1 MYIHMYNM
9 AEVDKM
15 EIEELLENKISKQ
28 VQTKLVIISSIFWS
42 LVAAGVMVLS
52 LTLSKIATAYGIEPT
67 KASLIASF
75 TFFGMLT
82 GALLAGNIADII
94 GRKPLIGILVTIV
107 SIFSAL
113 TGLKLNFTTLLIIR
127 FIAGFGLG
135 GLLPVVNAYLAEFSP
150 RFVRG
155 TLLVILE
162 GSWAV
167 GSIIIGIVAIT
178 IGKDNYSITY
188 FVFALGLL
196 TLILL
201 KFIPESIKF
210 LLKKGC
216 EEEARKN
223 LKLLGINY
231 EGPIEISKEPALKV
245 PVLNL
250 FREKY
255 LLITL
260 MIWYVWFAISFSYYA
275 FFTWLPKVISS
286 MINTQITKSIEY
298 TFTLLVMQLPG
309 YLIGAYL
316 IEAIGRKKSLFISL
330 LGTAIMAFFFA
341 SSKTAN
347 QILLNGSLLTIF
359 CMSAWGIIYAYTP
372 ELYPTEFRATANGSA
387 GALARVAG
395 ILAPIFISMHFKSI
409 STAIYTLSVILVIG
423 GILVLIIGKET
434 KGKSIG

>member
-1 MYIHMYNM
+1 
-9 AEVDKM
+9 
-15 EIEELLENKISKQ
+15 
-28 VQTKLVIISSIFWS
+28 
-42 LVAAGVMVLS
+42 
-52 LTLSKIATAYGIEPT
+52 
-67 KASLIASF
+67 
-75 TFFGMLT
+75 
-82 GALLAGNIADII
+82 
-94 GRKPLIGILVTIV
+94 
-107 SIFSAL
+107 
-113 TGLKLNFTTLLIIR
+113 
-127 FIAGFGLG
+127 
-135 GLLPVVNAYLAEFSP
+135 
-150 RFVRG
+150 
-155 TLLVILE
+155 
-162 GSWAV
+162 
-167 GSIIIGIVAIT
+167 
-178 IGKDNYSITY
+178 
-188 FVFALGLL
+188 
-196 TLILL
+196 
-201 KFIPESIKF
+201 
-210 LLKKGC
+210 
-216 EEEARKN
+216 
-223 LKLLGINY
+223 
-231 EGPIEISKEPALKV
+231 
-245 PVLNL
+245 
-250 FREKY
+250 
-255 LLITL
+255 
-260 MIWYVWFAISFSYYA
+260 
-275 FFTWLPKVISS
+275 